1 MTDFSAFPYALIA
14 LDLDGT
20 LTNSEKLI
28 TPRTFDALMTAQRAG
43 VRLVLASGRPTR
55 GIAPLAEQLQLAN
68 YGGFVLS
75 YNGGRII
82 EWATKRALYSQTVSP
97 ALIPQLFAFAEQ
109 AQLPIVTYLPN
120 EILASRIGDAYLEE
134 ESKINAMPVVVAKDF
149 VQEANKLEGGATKFL
164 IPGDPDKLVEL
175 EVQMKSSLSSQME
188 VFRSAPYFLE
198 LTPKGIDK
206 AQSLQ
211 RLLEHLDLQRE
222 SLVAFGD
229 GYNDLSM
236 LEFAGTGIAMANAA
250 EEVKAISNMVTTS
263 NDEDG
268 IALALEKL
276 CLQ

>member
-1 MTDFSAFPYALIA
+1 MTNFSAFPYALIA

-20 LTNSEKLI
+20 LTNCEKVI
-28 TPRTFDALMTAQRAG
+28 TPRTFDALMAAQRAG

-55 GIAPLAEQLQLAN
+55 GIAPLAEQLRLAN

-82 EWATKRALYSQTVSP
+82 EWATKSALYGQTVSP
-97 ALIPQLFAFAEQ
+97 TLIPQLFDFAE
-109 AQLPIVTYLPN
+109 AAELPIVTYLPTT
-120 EILASRIGDAYLEE
+120 ILASRMGDAYLEE

-149 VQEANKLEGGATKFL
+149 VQEASSLEGGATKFL
-164 IPGDPDKLVEL
+164 IPGHPDKLVEL
-175 EVQMKSSLSSQME
+175 EAQMKAALGSQME
-188 VFRSAPYFLE
+188 VFRSASFFLE

-211 RLLEHLDLQRE
+211 RLLDKLSLQRKD
-222 SLVAFGD
+222 LLAFGD

-236 LEFAGTGIAMANAA
+236 LEFAGTGVAMANAA
-250 EEVKAISNMVTTS
+250 KEVKAIADLVTTS

-268 IALALEKL
+268 IAQALDKL
-276 CLQ
+276 CQA